1 MDQGLAMIRFALLSF
16 FALTLGCGGADALV
30 PVSGTVKNADGTPL
44 AFESGTV
51 IFQPAAAGRAA
62 NGAVDQSA
70 AFAMTTATPG
80 DGVQPG
86 TYKVVVQLWKNYRD
100 HVLAVPEAYGD
111 VTTTPLEVTVDAD
124 HDHFDLS
131 IEK

>member
-1 MDQGLAMIRFALLSF
+1 MIRIALFSCL
-16 FALTLGCGGADALV
+16 ALTLGCGGADALV
-30 PVSGTVKNADGTPL
+30 PVSGTVKNADGSPL
-44 AFESGTV
+44 VFESGTI

-62 NGAVDQSA
+62 NGAVDQNG

-86 TYKVVVQLWKNYRD
+86 TYKVVIQLWKNYRN

-124 HDHFDLS
+124 HDQFDLS

>member
-1 MDQGLAMIRFALLSF
+1 MDQGLDMIRIALL
-16 FALTLGCGGADALV
+16 ALLGLTLGCGGADALV
-30 PVSGTVKNADGTPL
+30 PVGGTLKNADGTPL
-44 AFESGTV
+44 EFESGAI
-51 IFQPAAAGRAA
+51 IFHPTAAGRAA
-62 NGAVDQSA
+62 NGAVDPTG
-70 AFAMTTATPG
+70 AFTMTTTAPG

-86 TYKVVVQLWKNYRD
+86 TYKVVIQLWKNYRD

-111 VTTTPLEVTVDAD
+111 ASTTPLEVTVDAN

>member
-1 MDQGLAMIRFALLSF
+1 MTRIALFTLLAI
-16 FALTLGCGGADALV
+16 TLGCGGADALV
-30 PVSGTVKNADGTPL
+30 PVSGTMKNADGTPL
-44 AFESGTV
+44 AFESGV
-51 IFQPAAAGRAA
+51 IIFQPTAAGRAA
-62 NGAVDQSA
+62 NGAVDPSG
-70 AFAMTTATPG
+70 AFTMTTTAPG

>member
-1 MDQGLAMIRFALLSF
+1 MDQGWAMIRIALFFF
-16 FALTLGCGGADALV
+16 FALTLGCGGADAIV
-30 PVSGTVKNADGTPL
+30 PVSGTVKNADGAPL
-44 AFESGTV
+44 IFESGTI

-62 NGAVDQSA
+62 NGAVDKGG

-86 TYKVVVQLWKNYRD
+86 TYKVVLQLWKNYRD

-111 VTTTPLEVTVDAD
+111 VSTTPLEVTVDAD